1 MDDGSKHGYETLH
14 DLVVIALAI
23 KYHSDITEWVL
34 MKTILGTEGM
44 VIELNI
50 KTIHVI

>member
-1 MDDGSKHGYETLH
+1 MTVLTMDMRQA
-14 DLVVIALAI
+14 IALAI

-34 MKTILGTEGM
+34 MKTILGTEDM

>member
-1 MDDGSKHGYETLH
+1 MDDGSNHGYETLH
-14 DLVVIALAI
+14 DLAIALAI

-34 MKTILGTEGM
+34 MKMILGTEGM

>member
-1 MDDGSKHGYETLH
+1 MTVLTMDMRHCMT
-14 DLVVIALAI
+14 VIALAI